1 MKNSFLTILTTLFIA
16 STPAINAADFG
27 LIKLAE
33 DLAQDASVS
42 LSQNKPIVFFVTAN
56 HCPYCEK
63 LRHEYFRF
71 SPGDERFIL
80 RELELDEH
88 HSVVGFDGKKT
99 NHRALSKQYKIS
111 LTPTVAFVG
120 PDGKQ
125 LADSIIGVPLMDFYN
140 YYFEKALDESIAQ
153 LREKSRGIAEN

>member
-1 MKNSFLTILTTLFIA
+1 MKNIFLTIVAVLFML
-16 STPAINAADFG
+16 STPAISAAVLG
-27 LIKLAE
+27 PIELAE

-42 LSQNKPIVFFVTAN
+42 SSQNKPIVFFVTAD

-63 LRHEYFRF
+63 LRQQYFKF

-88 HSVVGFDGKKT
+88 HSAVGFDGKIT
-99 NHRALSKQYKIS
+99 NHRALAKQYKIS

-120 PDGKQ
+120 PDGKR
-125 LADSIIGVPLMDFYN
+125 LTESIIGVPLMDFYH
-140 YYFEKALDESIAQ
+140 YYFEKALGESISQ
-153 LREKSRGIAEN
+153 LKEEPKGIARN